1 MDMDMDREQL
11 ALAHSYSL
19 TKLKTMDAAPP
30 PAAAP
35 TACWCEGGI
44 ATEGRACCY
53 GTMSD
58 EAKKCEAVDYV
69 VMGPAEVA
77 HASPT
82 EAEAGGAKKV
92 VVEEHRHKG
101 VYISRGKED
110 ALLTKNMVPGESVYG
125 EKRISV
131 EVSLPVFA
139 LLPVSLF

>member
-1 MDMDMDREQL
+1 MRL
-11 ALAHSYSL
+11 AEAQRL
-19 TKLKTMDAAPP
+19 
-30 PAAAP
+30 
-35 TACWCEGGI
+35 GI
-44 ATEGRACCY
+44 FN
-53 GTMSD
+53 
-58 EAKKCEAVDYV
+58 AV
-69 VMGPAEVA
+69 P
-77 HASPT
+77 PT